1 MEETGVK
8 IGFNSAENRVSIKK
22 HLPKWWIGMPLE
34 LRAKMID
41 FGWDF
46 TKIAY
51 YRPMRIPKV
60 CQQSIID
67 VGDRSTLSGYID
79 VGDEM
84 CW

>member
-60 CQQSIID
+60 CRRLRCWL
-67 VGDRSTLSGYID
+67 RSLQLG
-79 VGDEM
+79 G
-84 CW
+84 

>member
-1 MEETGVK
+1 MK

-60 CQQSIID
+60 C
-67 VGDRSTLSGYID
+67 R
-79 VGDEM
+79 
-84 CW
+84 